1 MTSFE
6 QQKKK
11 SAKPLLWIAMVSMS
25 MVFAGLSSGYI
36 VAKSDNWLF
45 YDIPIWFYI
54 STIFIVGSSFTM
66 NKAKVLIK
74 NDNQLD
80 AVKWI
85 KITLAL
91 GLSFA
96 ISQFLVWSSLVNQG
110 FYFTGP
116 DFNPTSGFLY
126 VFTLLHLLH
135 LAGGIIVLLVCWYKA
150 VNLKYSNGNSL
161 GFELASIFWHFLDI
175 LWVYLLLFF
184 YFFG

>member
-1 MTSFE
+1 MTTFE

-11 SAKPLLWIAMVSMS
+11 SAKPLLWISMVSMS

-36 VAKSDNWLF
+36 VAKSESWLF

-54 STIFIVGSSFTM
+54 STIFIVASSFTM
-66 NKAKVLIK
+66 HKAKMLVK
-74 NDNQLD
+74 TDNQLE

-96 ISQFLVWSSLVNQG
+96 ISQFLVWSSLIDQG

-116 DFNPTSGFLY
+116 GFKQSSGFFY

-135 LAGGIIVLLVCWYKA
+135 LAGGIVVLLVCWYKA
-150 VNLKYSNGNSL
+150 ANLKYSNGNSL
-161 GFELASIFWHFLDI
+161 GIELASIFWHFLDI
-175 LWVYLLLFF
+175 LWVYLFLFLLIIR
-184 YFFG
+184 